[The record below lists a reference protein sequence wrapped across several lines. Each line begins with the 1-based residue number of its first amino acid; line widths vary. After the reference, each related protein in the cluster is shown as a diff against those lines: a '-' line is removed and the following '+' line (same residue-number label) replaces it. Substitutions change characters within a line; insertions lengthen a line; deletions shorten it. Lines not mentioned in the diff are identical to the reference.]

1 MKQKLYFFILLT
13 LAVGMILSG
22 CSQSPDVETAEP
34 NTPNTPAEETSPTNT
49 QPAAPA
55 EPASST
61 DLPKLPA
68 IVQNSAPAPGIG
80 GGGGAE
86 TAVLSPLPAAESA
99 IVADDLM
106 IEPGFYTDIFSGTLF
121 TLNAALPT
129 EPTQALVQQQTTF
142 TIDEATA
149 QQLAAQLGFSGSLY
163 VPYYQPFPEQLDV
176 VESDAAPF
184 EQPSVYYAFN
194 GTEILTIDGFG
205 VYYRDEAIDYNVT
218 NQLSVADRTQIAE
231 AFLQERG
238 LLTFPYTVEPGWGGD
253 LFFKRTIDG
262 YTLNQP
268 EIIVTVND
276 DGTVPFM
283 SYNVLTNLEVVG
295 NYPLRTAEE
304 AWNLI
309 LDGVQKNDI
318 VYNWLPTDDDLARQF
333 DDAPEVVEQ
342 YQYWERHYAPG
353 EEAHIYGW
361 PNIYMPANGEGAPRI
376 EMYPYVLAGDTA
388 VLQEIA
394 NTQDTMIHIWGT
406 AAADNKTITVTGWE
420 SLPEPQTLYLDGVI
434 RRSENQVQLI
444 TTDREIYI
452 LPNAPEDLPNDLSVY
467 VYAWGTQDSG
477 QGHPAL
483 IWQSIEQRFDP
494 SEQPGEGIA
503 LPEPMPIEEPG
514 FSMPQTYATFTVDSV
529 SLAYYYMPVYPAYE
543 DGVEETQLVYSPPP
557 VMLLPVWQFVGTA
570 DTGER
575 LELLVSA
582 AAPDYL
588 QAP

>member
-238 LLTFPYTVEPGWGGD
+238 LLTFPYT
-253 LFFKRTIDG
+253 
-262 YTLNQP
+262 
-268 EIIVTVND
+268 
-276 DGTVPFM
+276 
-283 SYNVLTNLEVVG
+283 
-295 NYPLRTAEE
+295 
-304 AWNLI
+304 
-309 LDGVQKNDI
+309 
-318 VYNWLPTDDDLARQF
+318 
-333 DDAPEVVEQ
+333 
-342 YQYWERHYAPG
+342 
-353 EEAHIYGW
+353 
-361 PNIYMPANGEGAPRI
+361 
-376 EMYPYVLAGDTA
+376 
-388 VLQEIA
+388 
-394 NTQDTMIHIWGT
+394 
-406 AAADNKTITVTGWE
+406 
-420 SLPEPQTLYLDGVI
+420 
-434 RRSENQVQLI
+434 
-444 TTDREIYI
+444 
-452 LPNAPEDLPNDLSVY
+452 
-467 VYAWGTQDSG
+467 
-477 QGHPAL
+477 
-483 IWQSIEQRFDP
+483 
-494 SEQPGEGIA
+494 
-503 LPEPMPIEEPG
+503 
-514 FSMPQTYATFTVDSV
+514 
-529 SLAYYYMPVYPAYE
+529 
-543 DGVEETQLVYSPPP
+543 
-557 VMLLPVWQFVGTA
+557 
-570 DTGER
+570 
-575 LELLVSA
+575 
-582 AAPDYL
+582 
-588 QAP
+588 